1 MLPVRSSGRWTWSV
15 AALGTEVQIRS
26 EELARHL
33 EGPLAKVYFVCG
45 DDTLLVEEACD
56 AIIAAARA
64 AGFTERSVHYAE
76 GGFKWH
82 DLNHDSASL
91 SLFAEKKLL
100 DVRVSASKFNR
111 DATDALRAWIDENTS
126 EGEAE
131 TTMLLLRSG
140 RLESRQR
147 QSAWYKAIDKAGAIT
162 QIWPLSYKQLP
173 RWLDERLR
181 REGLQAEPDALRYLS
196 DKVEGNLLA
205 AAQEIHKLTLQD
217 LPSPIT
223 LDAMISILE
232 DSSRF
237 TSFDLI
243 DAMMSGDQKRVV
255 HMLGVLR
262 EEGAALFAVLGAL
275 TNQLR
280 RLNETQRLP
289 PARKRVVQSFS
300 QRLKDPLPVLAEC
313 AWIDQQGKGQKPGD
327 PWISLE
333 KMLLRLAGAR
343 IPLATQDY
351 AKINTR

>member
-1 MLPVRSSGRWTWSV
+1 M
-15 AALGTEVQIRS
+15 QIRA
-26 EELARHL
+26 EELGAHL
-33 EGPLAKVYFVCG
+33 EGTLCRVYFVCG

-56 AIIAAARA
+56 AIIAAARG
-64 AGFTERSVHYAE
+64 AGFTERSVHHAE

-82 DLNHDSASL
+82 DLSHDSASL

-111 DATDALRAWIDENTS
+111 DASDALRAWIDENTS
-126 EGEAE
+126 DDAE
-131 TTMLLLRSG
+131 TMLLLRSN

-147 QSAWYKAIDKAGAIT
+147 QSAWYKAIDKVGAIT
-162 QIWPLSYKQLP
+162 QIWPLSHKQLP

-181 REGLQAEPDALRYLS
+181 REGMQAEPDALRYLS

-205 AAQEIHKLTLQD
+205 AAQEIHKLTLQNQ
-217 LPSPIT
+217 PSPIT
-223 LDAMISILE
+223 LDAMIEILE

-243 DAMMSGDQKRVV
+243 DAMMDGDQKRVV
-255 HMLGVLR
+255 HVLRVLR
-262 EEGAALFAVLGAL
+262 EEGAALFAILGAL

-289 PARKRVVQSFS
+289 PARKRIVQNFA

-343 IPLATQDY
+343 IPLATQEY
-351 AKINTR
+351 AKINAR